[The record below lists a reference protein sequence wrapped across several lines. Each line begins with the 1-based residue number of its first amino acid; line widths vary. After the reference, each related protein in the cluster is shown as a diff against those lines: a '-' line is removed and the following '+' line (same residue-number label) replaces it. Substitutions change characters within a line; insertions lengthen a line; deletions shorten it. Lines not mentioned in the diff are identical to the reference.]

1 MLYVSSAEKCI
12 QNFSWDI
19 GKNRMFKEQICK
31 GENYIKTN
39 LKVISFSFELNE
51 SGSK

>member
-1 MLYVSSAEKCI
+1 MQYVSSAEKCI

-19 GKNRMFKEQICK
+19 WKNRMFKEQRCK

-39 LKVISFSFELNE
+39 FKVISFSFELD
-51 SGSK
+51 